1 MSIRSE
7 AIAWLERESPDVE
20 EIKQTIDNLA
30 FQHSVSGPEQRT
42 ELEAVILQLC
52 KIIGLDPGT
61 VVLAPETN
69 ATSEPSMDL
78 GPLDRDD
85 QVVEELPAM
94 ERARRF
100 RELKDLLERPF

>member
-1 MSIRSE
+1 MSVRSE
-7 AIAWLERESPDVE
+7 ATAWLEQASPDAE

-52 KIIGLDPGT
+52 KHVGLDPGS
-61 VVLAPETN
+61 VVLAPESN
-69 ATSEPSMDL
+69 APSEPCMDL
-78 GPLDRDD
+78 GPLVADV
-85 QVVEELPAM
+85 QTVEELPAM
-94 ERARRF
+94 ERAKRF

>member
-30 FQHSVSGPEQRT
+30 FQHSVSGPVQRT
-42 ELEAVILQLC
+42 ELETVILELC
-52 KIIGLDPGT
+52 KHVGLDPCS
-61 VVLAPETN
+61 VVLAPESN
-69 ATSEPSMDL
+69 ATSEHRVDL
-78 GPLDRDD
+78 GLLVCDV
-85 QVVEELPAM
+85 QAAEELPAM
-94 ERARRF
+94 ERVRRF